1 MPDRVTFSVVVP
13 TRGRSTLRGTLAS
26 ITEQLEPG
34 DEAIVRCSRDEDFGN
49 LARQSMIERAKGTHL
64 VFMDDDDQFAT
75 GALVTMRRFAAENP
89 GRIGIFR
96 MRYLDGRI
104 LWTEPVLRLRNV
116 SSQMLC
122 VPNVPGKLG
131 RWESPE
137 YERIAD
143 YEFVRQTVELQGE
156 PMFRE
161 EIVAHIRSD
170 RRPVRRLLQRAFD
183 PVARLRYKTAPAT
196 RLQARLG
203 RRTATGA
210 SRTQDGRDGEDD
222 QDRIERDSVL
232 DLGRLDEGGADQEP
246 ERQSAENQ
254 RTL

>member
-1 MPDRVTFSVVVP
+1 MPDRVTFSVILP

-34 DEAIVRCSRDEDFGN
+34 DEAVVRCSRDEDFGN
-49 LARQSMIERAKGTHL
+49 KARQSMIERAKGTHL

-75 GALVTMRRFAAENP
+75 DALATMRRFAAENP

-96 MRYLDGRI
+96 MRYLDGRV

-143 YEFVRQTVELQGE
+143 YEFVRQTAELQGE
-156 PMFRE
+156 PIFRE

-170 RRPVRRLLQRAFD
+170 RRP
-183 PVARLRYKTAPAT
+183 
-196 RLQARLG
+196 
-203 RRTATGA
+203 
-210 SRTQDGRDGEDD
+210 
-222 QDRIERDSVL
+222 
-232 DLGRLDEGGADQEP
+232 LGRLRKRITTPVADL
-246 ERQSAENQ
+246 RY
-254 RTL
+254 RTAPGTRLRRRLAR